1 MPSISVILPAAGARR
16 RFQDKNYKKPYAN
29 LAGKAVWLHAAEK
42 FLSRQD
48 VKQLIVVVA
57 EEDLEEFQR
66 RFGANIAILDVTIC
80 RGGAER
86 VDSIQNALA
95 MVREDIDLIAVH
107 DAARPCLADKWIDS
121 VFAAAAEQGAAVLAT
136 PVNSTLKRVDGQH
149 QIQETVD
156 RQGLWE
162 AQTPQ
167 VFSRE
172 ILLKAYAAREGKQA
186 TDDAMLVE
194 SLGEPIVI
202 VKGSPLN
209 LKITTRDDLRLAEQ
223 VLKVLPK
230 PKGKVGNPFADDD
243 LWR

>member
-1 MPSISVILPAAGARR
+1 M
-16 RFQDKNYKKPYAN
+16 
-29 LAGKAVWLHAAEK
+29 HAAEK